1 MNNKTITFDSIDDA
15 IEDFKKGKPVVV
27 VDDEDR
33 ENEGDLIIAGSLITT
48 ESMNFIIRNTSGVV
62 CVPMES
68 EDLDRLNLPPMT
80 LVNEDKKGTA
90 FSVSVDASVGI
101 TTGISAEDRAT
112 TVKVLADR
120 NSKPNDVRKPGHVFP
135 LRAAQG
141 GVLRRAG
148 HTEAGVDLAKL
159 AGLNPVA
166 VICELT
172 EEDGSIRKYE
182 SSYRFAKENSLKFI
196 SIADLISYRR
206 KNERQVEL
214 FSKSK
219 LPTKYGDFTAY
230 GYKSN
235 IDGISHIA
243 LVTGEIGNGEDVLV
257 RVHSECLTGDVLGSL
272 RCDCGDQLHLAMKVI
287 SEEGRG
293 IILYVRGHEG
303 RSIGLLNKIAAYG
316 LQDKGRDTVEANIEL
331 GLPADARDYGT
342 GAQILVD
349 LGVKTMRLLT
359 NNPSKRAGLEG
370 YGLKI
375 VERVAL
381 LAKANTNNV
390 EYLSTKTNKMGHQ
403 IPKESLEAENE

>member
-62 CVPMES
+62 CVPMEP

-80 LVNEDKKGTA
+80 LMNEDKKGTA

-159 AGLNPVA
+159 SGLNPVA
-166 VICELT
+166 VICELI
-172 EEDGSIRKYE
+172 EEDGSIRKYD
-182 SSYRFAKENSLKFI
+182 SSFRFAKENSLKFI

-206 KNERQVEL
+206 KNEKQVEL

-243 LVTGEIGNGEDVLV
+243 LVKGEIGNGDDVLV

-287 SEEGRG
+287 SEQGRG

-349 LGVKTMRLLT
+349 LGVKTMKLLT

-390 EYLSTKTNKMGHQ
+390 EYLST
-403 IPKESLEAENE
+403 

>member
-182 SSYRFAKENSLKFI
+182 SSYRFAKENSLKFV

-381 LAKANTNNV
+381 LAKANANNV

>member
-1 MNNKTITFDSIDDA
+1 MNNKTIKFDSIDDA
-15 IEDFKKGKPVVV
+15 IEDLKKGKPVVV

-381 LAKANTNNV
+381 LAKANANNV